1 MQALTK
7 DKALMADIAL
17 LIVAIIWG
25 GGFIAGKIALFT
37 MTPFYLLSFRFLC
50 SGLLLGIIFFKK
62 MKTIDRKSVISGII
76 LGLSLYI
83 GQTLQTIGL
92 KYTTAGKQAFLLASY
107 TIIVPFISWIIV
119 KKKPD
124 IYSFLAGLLTLIGIG
139 LLSLQ
144 GGLSISYGDSL
155 SLMFAV
161 VFAFQIVLIG
171 IYVKNINPIHL
182 TTVQLLIAGTL
193 TLISALI
200 FEPSIKSVTT
210 DAVLSIGYLVIFNT
224 TIAFLVQ
231 NIAQKYTSD
240 THASIII
247 SLESVFGFLLSVIL
261 MKELVTLRM
270 ILGCVLIFTAVIISK
285 TKNKFFNLKH
295 VSKKLHSSSVKE

>member
-124 IYSFLAGLLTLIGIG
+124 IYSFFAGLLTLIGIG

-247 SLESVFGFLLSVIL
+247 SLESVFGFLLSIVL
-261 MKELVTLRM
+261 MKEVVTLRM
-270 ILGCVLIFTAVIISK
+270 IVGCILIFTAVIVSK
-285 TKNKFFNLKH
+285 TKNRIFNFKH
-295 VSKKLHSSSVKE
+295 LFKKIHSPSINE

>member
-124 IYSFLAGLLTLIGIG
+124 IYSFFAGLLTLIGIG

>member
-1 MQALTK
+1 MEALTK
-7 DKALMADIAL
+7 NKSLIADIAL

-25 GGFIAGKIALFT
+25 GGFIAAKVALFS
-37 MTPFYLLSFRFLC
+37 MTPLYLLSFRFLC

-62 MKTIDRKSVISGII
+62 MKKIDKKSTISGII
-76 LGLSLYI
+76 LGLALYV
-83 GQTLQTIGL
+83 GQTLQTVGL

-119 KKKPD
+119 KKRPD
-124 IYSFLAGLLTLIGIG
+124 IYSFFAGLLTLIGIG

-144 GGLSISYGDSL
+144 GSLSISYGDTL

-182 TTVQLLIAGTL
+182 TTVQLLTAGTL

-200 FEPSIKSVTT
+200 FEPSIKSVTNE
-210 DAVLSIGYLVIFNT
+210 AVLGIAYLVIFNT
-224 TIAFLVQ
+224 TIAFSVQ

-247 SLESVFGFLLSVIL
+247 SLESVFGFLLSIVL
-261 MKELVTLRM
+261 MKEVVTLRM
-270 ILGCVLIFTAVIISK
+270 IIGCILIFSAVIISK
-285 TKNKFFNLKH
+285 TKDKLFNFKH
-295 VSKKLHSSSVKE
+295 ISKKLHSPSVNE